1 MTAMMDAMSLLV
13 TATMVFYILST
24 IGYFCYLFLQKESWH
39 TIGYALLGVGF
50 ACHTILIGYAFARFG
65 SLPVHNLHQTLLVVG
80 WAVTGFFLVFQ
91 YKFQLKVMG
100 IYAAPLAAFLIIISS
115 RLPVEPVQVQANLRS
130 FWLIFHVVIILIGE
144 AAFAMACGVG
154 ILYLVQE
161 HAIKHK
167 KRGFFYRRLPSLEL
181 LDSTGYGCIV
191 FGFTMLTI
199 GLIGGFLYAKTI
211 WGRFWS
217 GDPKEVWSGIMWLF
231 YAGLL
236 HERLTVGWR
245 GRKSAIMSII
255 GFVVLLFTFLGVN
268 MLLKGHHGEFT
279 QW

>member
-1 MTAMMDAMSLLV
+1 MDAMSNLV
-13 TATMVFYILST
+13 VATVVFYLLST
-24 IGYFCYLFLQKESWH
+24 LGYFGYLYMQREPWQKF
-39 TIGYALLGVGF
+39 GYGLLGAGF
-50 ACHTILIGYAFARFG
+50 VCHTALIAYAFARFG
-65 SLPVHNLHQTLLVVG
+65 SLPAHNLHQTLVLVG
-80 WAVTGFFLVFQ
+80 WAVTAFFFVFQ
-91 YKFQLKVMG
+91 YRFKLKVMG
-100 IYAAPLAAFLIIISS
+100 IYAAPLAAFVMIISS
-115 RLPVEPVQVQANLRS
+115 RLPVEPTQVQAHFRS
-130 FWLIFHVVIILIGE
+130 VWVVFHVVIILIGE

-181 LDSTGYGCIV
+181 LDSTGYACIV
-191 FGFTMLTI
+191 SGFTLLTI
-199 GLIGGFLYAKTI
+199 GLIGGFLYAKI
-211 WGRFWS
+211 VWGRFWS

-236 HERLTVGWR
+236 HERLAVGWR

-268 MLLKGHHGEFT
+268 MLFEGHHGEFT

>member
-1 MTAMMDAMSLLV
+1 MDAMSMLV
-13 TATMVFYILST
+13 TATMVLYILST
-24 IGYFCYLFLQKESWH
+24 LAYFGFLFLQKDPWQRF
-39 TIGYALLGVGF
+39 GLLLLGAGF
-50 ACHTILIGYAFARFG
+50 ACHTLLLGYAFVRFG
-65 SLPVHNLHQTLLVVG
+65 SLPAHNLHQTLLLAG
-80 WAVTGFFLVFQ
+80 WAVTGFFLGFQ
-91 YKFQLKVMG
+91 YRFQLKVMG
-100 IYAAPLAAFLIIISS
+100 VFAAPLAAFVVIVSS
-115 RLPVEPVQVQANLRS
+115 RLPVEPAQVQAHFRS
-130 FWLIFHVVIILIGE
+130 VWLIFHVVIILIGE

-181 LDSTGYGCIV
+181 LDSTGYACIV
-191 FGFTMLTI
+191 SGFTLLTI
-199 GLIGGFLYAKTI
+199 GLIGGFLYAKTV

-231 YAGLL
+231 YAALL
-236 HERLTVGWR
+236 HERLAVGWR

-255 GFVVLLFTFLGVN
+255 GFAVLLFTFLGVN
-268 MLLKGHHGEFT
+268 IFLEGHHGEFT

>member
-1 MTAMMDAMSLLV
+1 MMDAMGSLV
-13 TATMVFYILST
+13 TATMVLYILST
-24 IGYFCYLFLQKESWH
+24 LGYFCYLFLQKDAWH
-39 TIGYALLGVGF
+39 KLGYGLLAAGF
-50 ACHTILIGYAFARFG
+50 ACHTILIGYAFVRFG
-65 SLPVHNLHQTLLVVG
+65 SLPAHNLHQTLLMVG

-100 IYAAPLAAFLIIISS
+100 IYAAPLAAFVMIISS
-115 RLPVEPVQVQANLRS
+115 RLPVEPTQVQAHFRS
-130 FWLIFHVVIILIGE
+130 FWLIFHVVIILIGD

-161 HAIKHK
+161 HAIKYK

-217 GDPKEVWSGIMWLF
+217 GDPKEIWSGIMWLF
-231 YAGLL
+231 YAALL

-268 MLLKGHHGEFT
+268 VFLKGHHGDFT

>member
-13 TATMVFYILST
+13 TVTMMFYILST
-24 IGYFCYLFLQKESWH
+24 MGYFGYLFLQREFWQKL
-39 TIGYALLGVGF
+39 GYGLLAAGF
-50 ACHTILIGYAFARFG
+50 FCHSLLLGYAFVHFG
-65 SLPVHNLHQTLLVVG
+65 SLPAHNLHQTLLLVG

-91 YKFQLKVMG
+91 YRFQVKVMG
-100 IYAAPLAAFLIIISS
+100 IYAAPLAAFVMIVSS
-115 RLPVEPVQVQANLRS
+115 RLPVEPAQVQAHFRS
-130 FWLIFHVVIILIGE
+130 FWLIFHVVIILLGE

-161 HAIKHK
+161 HAIKNK

-181 LDSTGYGCIV
+181 LDTTGYACIV
-191 FGFTMLTI
+191 FGFTLLTV

-217 GDPKEVWSGIMWLF
+217 GDPKEIWSGIMWLF
-231 YAGLL
+231 YAALL

-245 GRKSAIMSII
+245 GRKSAIMSIV

-268 MLLKGHHGEFT
+268 VFLKGHHGEFT

>member
-13 TATMVFYILST
+13 TVTMVFYILST
-24 IGYFCYLFLQKESWH
+24 MGYFGYLFLQREFWQKL
-39 TIGYALLGVGF
+39 GYGLLGAGF
-50 ACHTILIGYAFARFG
+50 FCHSLLLGYAFVHFG
-65 SLPVHNLHQTLLVVG
+65 SLPAHNLHQTLLLVG

-91 YKFQLKVMG
+91 YRFQVKVMG
-100 IYAAPLAAFLIIISS
+100 IYAAPLAAFVMIVSS
-115 RLPVEPVQVQANLRS
+115 RLPVEPAQVQAHFRS
-130 FWLIFHVVIILIGE
+130 FWLIFHVVIILLGE

-161 HAIKHK
+161 YAIKNK

-181 LDSTGYGCIV
+181 LDTTGYACIV
-191 FGFTMLTI
+191 FGFTLLTV
-199 GLIGGFLYAKTI
+199 GLIGGFLYAKTV

-217 GDPKEVWSGIMWLF
+217 GDPKEIWSGIMWLF
-231 YAGLL
+231 YAALL

-245 GRKSAIMSII
+245 GRKSAIMSIV

-268 MLLKGHHGEFT
+268 VFLKGHHGEFT